1 MMCMHAKK
9 KRERRE
15 FTGNRFVSLSAKKAL
30 LQCFECS
37 SRSAKFKD
45 YPDPKPLV
53 CDADSAL

>member
-1 MMCMHAKK
+1 MQKK

-53 CDADSAL
+53 CDADSA